1 MDNGQLLESVKIVPC
16 SYGATAAQTAVDGT
30 VIDMEQDG
38 GFDGI
43 AFVAVLGTVTDGS
56 VLTLAPMQGAA
67 SDGGDAAAISG
78 AATAPVTA
86 STSSSKILQT
96 DTFRPTSR
104 YVRPRLTRTTQNAVV
119 QSIVAILYRSRNL
132 PTSNHAD
139 VIGSKIAQ
147 A

>member
-1 MDNGQLLESVKIVPC
+1 MNGQLLEQVKVVPC
-16 SYGATAAQTAVDGT
+16 SYGASAGTSAVDGS
-30 VIDMEQDG
+30 VIDMQQDG

-43 AFVAVLGTVTDGS
+43 AFVAVLGTVVDAS
-56 VLTLAPMQGAA
+56 VLTLIPRQGAA
-67 SDGGDAAAISG
+67 SDGSDAADISG
-78 AATAPVTA
+78 AATAAVTA

-104 YVRPRLTRTTQNAVV
+104 YVRPRLTRTAQNATV
-119 QSIVAILYRSRNL
+119 QSIVAILYRARKA